1 MGDKKASSKNPT
13 DFFSMMQSMQGMQA
27 NMKNWQRMQQ
37 MMVQVNNDDQDQ
49 PLSNLVVFPNKKRKS
64 LESTASPAA
73 SAGQGAALALQDQEV
88 RKEVQSPDV
97 PAPFQV
103 PAAQP
108 LLAAAPADAA
118 QEVDDHALEMKKAFE
133 KRAAMKKPA
142 CAPKATPKATVKS
155 AAKAK
160 PKATPKATVNNAAK
174 AKPKAGGKTVA
185 KATLKGASKRPSMIP
200 KGGPTCYYLTGKI
213 HRSDTSTCW
222 RVFRHSSG
230 RCDLKV
236 NWKGSPSTA
245 WDRACSVIEEAA
257 GKGGAK

>member
-37 MMVQVNNDDQDQ
+37 MMMQVNNDDQDQ

-142 CAPKATPKATVKS
+142 CAPKATPKA
-155 AAKAK
+155 
-160 PKATPKATVNNAAK
+160 
-174 AKPKAGGKTVA
+174 GGKTVA